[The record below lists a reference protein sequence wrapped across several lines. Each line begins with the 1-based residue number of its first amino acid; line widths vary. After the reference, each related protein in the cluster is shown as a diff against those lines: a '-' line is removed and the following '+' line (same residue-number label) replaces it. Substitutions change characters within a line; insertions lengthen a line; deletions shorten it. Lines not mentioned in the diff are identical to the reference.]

1 MYCGDHEH
9 YDFMNEAFG
18 LFAHV
23 NVLQRDMCPSATKF
37 EAEIV
42 SMALDLFH
50 AGAVTDAT
58 QAGPVFVNAVAPEPT
73 ETPWPDP
80 TETPSPDPTETAAPD
95 PTPAPPRYIPRQLAR
110 QRLLETTDPHGW
122 DLARRLAVIADT
134 STGDRDTADWV
145 AATLPRPRPRPTTPS
160 LIWLFPHGGDTA
172 AR

>member
-1 MYCGDHEH
+1 MTAEH
-9 YDFMNEAFG
+9 ATDG
-18 LFAHV
+18 V
-23 NVLQRDMCPSATKF
+23 NVDA
-37 EAEIV
+37 A
-42 SMALDLFH
+42 ALD
-50 AGAVTDAT
+50 TI
-58 QAGPVFVNAVAPEPT
+58 
-73 ETPWPDP
+73 
-80 TETPSPDPTETAAPD
+80 AA
-95 PTPAPPRYIPRQLAR
+95 AARYITRQLAR